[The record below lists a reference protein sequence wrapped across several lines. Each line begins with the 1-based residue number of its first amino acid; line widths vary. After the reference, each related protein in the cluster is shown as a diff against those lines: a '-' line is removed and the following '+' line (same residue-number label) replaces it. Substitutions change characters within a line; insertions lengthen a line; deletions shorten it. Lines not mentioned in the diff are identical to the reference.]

1 MSSLHLN
8 IGSNQDKRKNIRLA
22 LDSLEPHF
30 TKITTSSLYESPSE
44 GFIGGNFYNIG
55 VNVETDKTINDVVNI
70 LHDIENSLGR
80 DRNLPKFSSRI
91 IDLDL
96 VLYDDDI
103 NDKLNIPRRDI
114 LKYAFVLAPL
124 AELNPNDIHP
134 QERISYLALWKVF
147 QSTKEFDLNQ
157 YNIDKLFD

>member
-1 MSSLHLN
+1 MSQLHLN
-8 IGSNQDKRKNIRLA
+8 IGSNQDRRKNIRLA
-22 LDSLEPHF
+22 LDSLESNF
-30 TKITTSSLYESPSE
+30 TEITISSLFESPSE
-44 GFIGGNFYNIG
+44 GFIGSNFYNIG
-55 VNVETDKTINDVVNI
+55 VNVETDKNINDVVNI
-70 LHDIENSLGR
+70 LHSIENSLGR

-96 VLYDDDI
+96 VLYDVEI

-124 AELNPNDIHP
+124 SELNPDDIHP
-134 QERISYLALWKVF
+134 QERISYLDLWKEF
-147 QSTKEFDLNQ
+147 QSSKEFDLNQ

>member
-1 MSSLHLN
+1 MSILHLN
-8 IGSNQDKRKNIRLA
+8 IGSNQDRRKNIRLA
-22 LDSLEPHF
+22 LNGLESNF
-30 TKITTSSLYESPSE
+30 TEITMSSLFESPSE
-44 GFIGGNFYNIG
+44 GFIGSNFYNIG
-55 VNVETDKTINDVVNI
+55 VNVETDKNINDVVNI

-96 VLYDDDI
+96 VLYDNDI

-124 AELNPNDIHP
+124 SELNPNGIHP
-134 QERISYLALWKVF
+134 QERISYLDLWKRF
-147 QSTKEFDLNQ
+147 QSGKEFDLNQ
-157 YNIDKLFD
+157 YNTTKLFD

>member
-1 MSSLHLN
+1 MSQLHLN
-8 IGSNQDKRKNIRLA
+8 IGSNQDRRKNIRLA
-22 LDSLEPHF
+22 LDSLESNF
-30 TKITTSSLYESPSE
+30 TEITISSLFESPSE
-44 GFIGGNFYNIG
+44 GFIGSKFYNIG
-55 VNVETDKTINDVVNI
+55 VNVETDKNINDVVNI

-96 VLYDDDI
+96 VLYDDEI

-124 AELNPNDIHP
+124 AELNSDGIHP
-134 QERISYLALWKVF
+134 QERISYLDLWKEF
-147 QSTKEFDLNQ
+147 QTSKEFDLNQ

>member
-1 MSSLHLN
+1 MSQLHLN
-8 IGSNQDKRKNIRLA
+8 IGSNQDRRKNIRLA
-22 LDSLEPHF
+22 LGSLESHF
-30 TKITTSSLYESPSE
+30 TEITISSLFESPSE
-44 GFIGGNFYNIG
+44 GFIGSNFYNIG
-55 VNVETDKTINDVVNI
+55 VNVETDKNINDVVNI
-70 LHDIENSLGR
+70 LHSIENSLGR

-96 VLYDDDI
+96 VLYDDEI

-124 AELNPNDIHP
+124 SELNPDDIHP
-134 QERISYLALWKVF
+134 QERISYLDLWKEF
-147 QSTKEFDLNQ
+147 QSSKEFDLNQ

>member
-1 MSSLHLN
+1 VSLLHLN

-22 LDSLEPHF
+22 LASLESNF

-44 GFIGGNFYNIG
+44 GFSGSNFYNIG